1 MLSEN
6 IETMLTNHKDCVS
19 GENMNKS
26 ENEIENESAAKTATT
41 PTEIIEMK
49 SSFDSLMSGAPYDY
63 VLLTDCVFAPE
74 LAVPLVNTILCGC
87 GPRTNV
93 LCCHEIRDEVSCSVS
108 SFILTILR
116 CYATSPDTH
125 IFRCVVLLL
134 VNILVL
140 NFDSSGSKCRVH

>member
-1 MLSEN
+1 
-6 IETMLTNHKDCVS
+6 MLTNHKDCVS
-19 GENMNKS
+19 GKDMNKS

-93 LCCHEIRDEVSCSVS
+93 LCCHEIRDEVSFSIS
-108 SFILTILR
+108 SFILVRLL
-116 CYATSPDTH
+116 CYTTSHCTFIY
-125 IFRCVVLLL
+125 IFVVLLL
-134 VNILVL
+134 VNILAL
-140 NFDSSGSKCRVH
+140 NFDSSGSQCRVH